1 MMFDRARWILSV
13 VLVLSAA
20 GTFEVLAQGGPG
32 IFDRGPARMCDS
44 FDHCLQRCNAKGGTG
59 GTDIGCA
66 TVCNARNC
74 TNPGGT
80 GYAPAAEEGP
90 TANGSEG
97 GPESCKSLPPG
108 PAKRQCAQ
116 RANPQMFAAKQG
128 HCLEL
133 AQQRGM
139 MAKSPQKKDFMQSC
153 MQGRVAN
160 Q

>member
-1 MMFDRARWILSV
+1 MFGRRRGLV
-13 VLVLSAA
+13 GLVLLLAA
-20 GTFEVLAQGGPG
+20 ASVPEALAQGGPG
-32 IFDRGPARMCDS
+32 IFDRGPARQCDS

-74 TNPGGT
+74 TNAGGT
-80 GYAPAAEEGP
+80 GYAPAAGAGP
-90 TANGSEG
+90 AANGSKA
-97 GPESCKSLPPG
+97 GPENCRSLPAG
-108 PAKRQCAQ
+108 PAKRECAQ
-116 RANPQMFAAKQG
+116 RANPEMFAAKQG

-139 MAKSPQKKDFMQSC
+139 AGKSPQKKDFLQSC
-153 MQGRVAN
+153 MQGRVAD